1 MERAQEELDK
11 TRSETH
17 NLPMKVYA
25 ASLLGID
32 GFLVEVEA
40 DISGGLPDF
49 RIIGLADTSIKES
62 TERIRAALKNIGHPL
77 PPRRI
82 TVSLSPADLKKEG
95 AWFDLPIISVLL
107 SHFLGKPFPQ
117 RLLFAGEVGLYGEIK
132 PIRGALPMADIA
144 RREGLEG
151 VVLPKANAA
160 EASLIKGVPVY
171 SVSKVQDIILYLQGQ
186 ALRRV
191 EHTGEEVFSEY
202 DVDFGEVAGQRIAK
216 RAMEIAVAGGH
227 NMAMVGPPGA
237 GKTMLAQRLP
247 TIFPPMSQRE
257 IEEVTK
263 IYSVAG
269 LLKNKYISRRPFRSP
284 HHNISPVGLIGG
296 GRYPRPGE
304 ISLAHR
310 GVLFM
315 DEFTEFQKQALEG
328 LRQPLEE
335 GRVVITRAG
344 YSVEFPADFML
355 VAAMNRCEDR
365 YGGIENYEC
374 TPSERKRYYSK
385 ISRPLVDRIDMWI
398 EVPRVEI
405 KDLLRKGEFPQESR
419 AMRERVIR
427 AREIQERRFAGEGVK
442 TNSRMGPKQIKKYCP
457 LSPEGE
463 EFLKRAGEMLGF
475 SARSLTRTLK
485 LARTIADLEGKGKI
499 ETSHLM
505 EAVNYRRVERVIWA

>member
-1 MERAQEELDK
+1 
-11 TRSETH
+11 
-17 NLPMKVYA
+17 MKVYA
-25 ASLLGID
+25 ASLMGID

-40 DISGGLPDF
+40 DLSGGLPDF
-49 RIIGLADTSIKES
+49 KIIGLADTSIKES
-62 TERIRAALKNIGHPL
+62 SERIRAALKNIGHPL
-77 PPRRI
+77 PARRI
-82 TVSLSPADLKKEG
+82 TVSLSPADLRKEG

-107 SHFLGKPFPQ
+107 SRFLGKPF
-117 RLLFAGEVGLYGEIK
+117 REKLLFAGEVGLFGEIK

-144 RREGLEG
+144 RRAGLDG
-151 VVLPKANAA
+151 IVLPEANAE
-160 EASLIKGVPVY
+160 EAALIRGISVY
-171 SVSKVQDIILYLQGQ
+171 KVNRVQDIILYLQGGDFERAQ
-186 ALRRV
+186 
-191 EHTGEEVFSEY
+191 EEEREMVQDY
-202 DVDFGEVAGQRIAK
+202 QVDFGEVVGQRLAK

-237 GKTMLAQRLP
+237 GKTMLSRRLP
-247 TIFPPMSQRE
+247 TIFPPMNRRE

-269 LLKNKYISRRPFRSP
+269 LVKKNYITTRPFRAP

-335 GRVVITRAG
+335 GRVTITRAG
-344 YSVEFPADFML
+344 YTVEFPADFML

-374 TPSERKRYYSK
+374 SPAERKKYYSK
-385 ISRPLVDRIDMWI
+385 ISKPLVDRIDMWI

-405 KDLLRKGEFPQESR
+405 KDLLRKGNFPGES
-419 AMRERVIR
+419 APMRERVIR
-427 AREIQERRFAGEGVK
+427 AREIQRERFGREGML
-442 TNSRMGPKQIKKYCP
+442 NSRMGPKEIKKYCRI
-457 LSPEGE
+457 SPEGE
-463 EFLKRAGEMLGF
+463 EFLKSAGEMLGF

-485 LARTIADLEGKGKI
+485 LARTIADLEGKEEI
-499 ETSHLM
+499 STSHLM
-505 EAVNYRRVERVIWA
+505 EAVNYRRIERVIWA

>member
-1 MERAQEELDK
+1 
-11 TRSETH
+11 
-17 NLPMKVYA
+17 MKVYA
-25 ASLLGID
+25 ASLMGID

-40 DISGGLPDF
+40 DLSGGLPDF
-49 RIIGLADTSIKES
+49 KIIGLADTSIKES
-62 TERIRAALKNIGHPL
+62 SERIRAALKNIGHPL
-77 PPRRI
+77 PARRI

-107 SHFLGKPFPQ
+107 SRFLGKPFRE
-117 RLLFAGEVGLYGEIK
+117 RLLFAGEVGLFGEIK

-144 RREGLEG
+144 RRAGLDG
-151 VVLPKANAA
+151 VVLPEGNAE
-160 EASLIKGVPVY
+160 EAALIRGISIYRVRR
-171 SVSKVQDIILYLQGQ
+171 VQDIILYLQGGEFE
-186 ALRRV
+186 RV
-191 EHTGEEVFSEY
+191 QEVERELEQDY
-202 DVDFGEVAGQRIAK
+202 QVDFGEVAGQRLAK

-247 TIFPPMSQRE
+247 TIFPPMERRE

-269 LLKNKYISRRPFRSP
+269 LVKNRYITTRPFRSP

-335 GRVVITRAG
+335 GRVTITRAG
-344 YSVEFPADFML
+344 YTVEFPADFML

-374 TPSERKRYYSK
+374 SPAERKKYYSK
-385 ISRPLVDRIDMWI
+385 ISKPLVDRIDMWI
-398 EVPRVEI
+398 EVPKIEI
-405 KDLLRKGEFPQESR
+405 EELLRKGEFPEES
-419 AMRERVIR
+419 APMRERVVR
-427 AREIQERRFAGEGVK
+427 AREIQRRRFGKEGML
-442 TNSRMGPKQIKKYCP
+442 NSRMGPKEIKKYCRI
-457 LSPEGE
+457 SPEGE

-485 LARTIADLEGKGKI
+485 LARTIADLEGREGI
-499 ETSHLM
+499 STAHLM
-505 EAVNYRRVERVIWA
+505 EAVNYRRVERIIWA